1 MNNNNRTKNKSLLE
15 YEKKSKE
22 QTKKR
27 IIDAIETLKNSL
39 RKISITAIAKESG
52 VSRPTLYIYKDFINE
67 HFESVKTISDL
78 TIKEIEVIVNENI
91 RLKKILEELGH
102 KDKCNCKTCKTFNK

>member
-1 MNNNNRTKNKSLLE
+1 MSKKILMNINLNLPNHETELKKAEDILLE

-27 IIDAIETLKNSL
+27 IKDAIETLKNSL

-67 HFESVKTISDL
+67 HFESVKTISDFL
-78 TIKEIEVIVNENI
+78 MILFIYCRFKDEI
-91 RLKKILEELGH
+91 L
-102 KDKCNCKTCKTFNK
+102 